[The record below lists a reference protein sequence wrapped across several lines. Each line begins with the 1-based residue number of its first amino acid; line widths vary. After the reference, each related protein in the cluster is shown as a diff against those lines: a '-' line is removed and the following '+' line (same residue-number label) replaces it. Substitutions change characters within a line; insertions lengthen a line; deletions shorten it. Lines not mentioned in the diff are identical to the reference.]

1 MCRHP
6 RVGSPPLVPT
16 EQTTRSPTTSPAP
29 GVKRE
34 VGGGEPEQ
42 EQQVI
47 DETTTPAYLTTIGAV
62 LDWMNMCIA
71 YPVLLFAPL
80 GE

>member
-16 EQTTRSPTTSPAP
+16 EQIPRSPTTSPAAD
-29 GVKRE
+29 VKRE
-34 VGGGEPEQ
+34 VEGEPEQ

-47 DETTTPAYLTTIGAV
+47 DETTTPAYLTAIGAV

-71 YPVLLFAPL
+71 YPVLFFAPL
-80 GE
+80 GK